1 MGYSSIVYIAALS
14 AIDPQIVEAAIVDG
28 AGKFKRIVHIDLPF
42 LMPTAIT
49 LLILNAGRIMSIGFE
64 KIFLMQNP
72 MNIVSS
78 EIISTYVYKV
88 GLINT
93 DYSFATAIG
102 LFNSV
107 INLILILIVN
117 KLAKKYSEVG
127 LF

>member
-1 MGYSSIVYIAALS
+1 
-14 AIDPQIVEAAIVDG
+14 
-28 AGKFKRIVHIDLPF
+28 
-42 LMPTAIT
+42 MPTAIT

-72 MNIVSS
+72 MNLNSS

-88 GLINT
+88 GLINF

-102 LFNSV
+102 LFHSV
-107 INLILILIVN
+107 INLALILIVN
-117 KLAKKYSEVG
+117 KLAVKYSEVG